1 MRNQSYGQHSKFTIV
16 DKLGLHLSERM
27 ILKHLNSFKN
37 KAIVML
43 DLGCGYH
50 APFLKKLAPYV
61 SLAYGIDVAVSPDV
75 KSLDNTRILE
85 DSIES
90 SLPKMENSYFDFI
103 LMNSVLEHLDDP
115 LLVLKQ
121 CYRILKDDGL
131 FLLNVPTWTGKFF
144 LETSAFVF
152 RLSPQ
157 SEVNDHK
164 MYYDKKDLWPLL
176 IKVGFKPSGIRMKY
190 HKFGLNLY
198 AVCKKSNEAQT
209 YVVLRTP

>member
-16 DKLGLHLSERM
+16 DRLGLYLSQRM
-27 ILKHLNSFKN
+27 ILKHFDHLKS

-50 APFLKKLAPYV
+50 APFLKKLASRV
-61 SLAYGIDVAVSPDV
+61 SLAYGIDLAVSPDV
-75 KSLDNTRILE
+75 KSLENTRILE
-85 DSIES
+85 GSIET
-90 SLPKMENSYFDFI
+90 SLPKMENTYFDFI

-121 CYRILKDDGL
+121 CYRILKDDSL
-131 FLLNVPTWTGKFF
+131 FLLNVPTWRGRIF

-176 IKVGFKPSGIRMKY
+176 IKAGFKPGGIRMKY

-198 AVCKKSNEAQT
+198 AVCKKSKERI
-209 YVVLRTP
+209 YP